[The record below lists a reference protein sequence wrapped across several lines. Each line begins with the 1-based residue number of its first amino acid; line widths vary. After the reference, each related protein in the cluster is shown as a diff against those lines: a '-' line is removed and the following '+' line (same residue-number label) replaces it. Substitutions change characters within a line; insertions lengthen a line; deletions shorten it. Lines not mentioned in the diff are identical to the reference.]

1 MDFCLDWAELRV
13 PNRLCGDGHG
23 AGEQGP
29 GPNQGSSSVN
39 HFQVKGVVGT
49 MQCFGSG
56 YFSPDPDRRKFKS
69 YLAHST
75 LSFFILFWSG
85 SSKTYSNKII

>member
-49 MQCFGSG
+49 MQCFGSLFFPILLHVF
-56 YFSPDPDRRKFKS
+56 FSIQR
-69 YLAHST
+69 
-75 LSFFILFWSG
+75 SFDTTIFRYNDSI
-85 SSKTYSNKII
+85 